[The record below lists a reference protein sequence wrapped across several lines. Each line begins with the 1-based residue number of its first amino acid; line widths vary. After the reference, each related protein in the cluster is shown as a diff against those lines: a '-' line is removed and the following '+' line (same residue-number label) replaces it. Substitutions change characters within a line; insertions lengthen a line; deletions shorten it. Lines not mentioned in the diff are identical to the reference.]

1 MTSEE
6 DKINILK
13 NQSDGMNFDVF
24 LSHDGTGMSPLEAE
38 CLSRCL
44 DARDKYIRSKTTTNE
59 GGVSVKELSMEYRA
73 ALCECL
79 IHLQTTEEEG
89 NNFDLLN
96 SILAISYLA
105 EIFLLPVESSSIS
118 SYPTNPSGRLD
129 GPPGSLTADTV
140 RYLRLHHIGSLM
152 DNPEIITMCNSD
164 QPEYYK
170 GKLSIPG
177 PYSYPFWN
185 LVLQLVI
192 TGELSQAWSLL
203 SYHSACRF
211 AEEEASDTELVEGF
225 AALRSLLMAAP
236 LPGGR
241 GDVYGDDAGLDDY
254 LEEELLEKGEGE
266 GINDMEDSEEHD
278 VEDPGDI
285 NTILVDGISQN
296 AYLLWEMFPRH
307 ADKLRTLRYRRDL
320 RRCGRSDAIEGS
332 LESPSMPEFFT
343 VNAALSAYRKWQE
356 TIRMTA
362 FPSNG
367 DEGVM
372 SVLFERFPASKEI
385 LSILLGG
392 SIPQSISNR
401 LSWSELL
408 LLELL
413 YSRPNIS
420 PGDIVVRAANA
431 MSKENGDSPL
441 EEVILNIMKG
451 STCPE
456 TMFSVC
462 GGSSGAAL
470 PAAMTSLFC
479 NLLIDAGCM
488 SQHQDSTQ
496 QQQLE
501 AAVLGRAVAEAE
513 GKQCAVVGKGGV
525 LKDVAE
531 DSINNDEESSYDSCS
546 TDGPFKGMY
555 DDLEGQGG
563 SDYEEHD
570 EGQTI
575 ELLDSSADE
584 DENEHQQEEEKDE
597 DLSARITKYT
607 SPEYQAEK
615 KAELKADGNEVE
627 VSNEG
632 EKQQLTL
639 ELNRLRSS
647 IKIQSVY
654 RMHLGKQ
661 VLKVL
666 RSEFVEQQRLERVV
680 AARIQST
687 YQALLFR
694 SVIKRRVERT
704 RKRLEGTLTIQ
715 QWYRNEKARILAAEL
730 TAKELAAARLCASEL
745 IQRNVRRRF
754 AYLQL
759 LSLRQKRDELIA
771 LREQSAT
778 TLCRWGRLC
787 IQKRRLEFEN
797 EQRVEY
803 YTRLWWYVE
812 AIATVVQVVLAVVL
826 AFVLLE
832 VFVHKLFEFFYWLWD
847 VGVAAVVALWQKI
860 FRVLAIISLVFL
872 GVPVGLDFMFSFIGR
887 NGAHVAPNDDN
898 VADNAPENNQDEIH
912 NGDPLV
918 LDVAAAVANE
928 LNQNEQGVI
937 VVRDEVVDAALAL
950 TALAED
956 SYTPPNR

>member
-13 NQSDGMNFDVF
+13 NQSDGINFDVF
-24 LSHDGTGMSPLEAE
+24 LSHDGTGMSPVEAE

-44 DARDKYIRSKTTTNE
+44 DARDKYIRSKTTTNK

-79 IHLQTTEEEG
+79 IRLQNKELEYNSTEEEG
-89 NNFDLLN
+89 NNFELLN

-118 SYPTNPSGRLD
+118 SYPTNPSGGGFFQSKRLD
-129 GPPGSLTADTV
+129 GPQGSLTADTV

-152 DNPEIITMCNSD
+152 DNPEILTMCNSD

-211 AEEEASDTELVEGF
+211 AEEDASDTELVEGF

-296 AYLLWEMFPRH
+296 AYLLWEMLPRH

-420 PGDIVVRAANA
+420 PDDIVVRAANA
-431 MSKENGDSPL
+431 MSKENGPL

-451 STCPE
+451 STCE

-470 PAAMTSLFC
+470 PAAVTSLFC

-525 LKDVAE
+525 PKDVAE
-531 DSINNDEESSYDSCS
+531 DSINDNDEESSYDSCS

-570 EGQTI
+570 EGQTF

-597 DLSARITKYT
+597 DLSALITKYT

-666 RSEFVEQQRLERVV
+666 RSEFVEHQRLERVA

-730 TAKELAAARLCASEL
+730 AAKELAAARLCASEL

-759 LSLRQKRDELIA
+759 LSLRQKR
-771 LREQSAT
+771 
-778 TLCRWGRLC
+778 
-787 IQKRRLEFEN
+787 RLEFEN

-803 YTRLWWYVE
+803 CTRLWWYVE

-832 VFVHKLFEFFYWLWD
+832 VFVHKLFELFHWLWD

-860 FRVLAIISLVFL
+860 FRALAIFLLVFL
-872 GVPVGLDFMFSFIGR
+872 CVPVGLDFMFSFIGR
-887 NGAHVAPNDDN
+887 GGAHVAPNDDN

-918 LDVAAAVANE
+918 QDVAAAVAN
-928 LNQNEQGVI
+928 
-937 VVRDEVVDAALAL
+937 
-950 TALAED
+950 
-956 SYTPPNR
+956 